1 MFDHLNPL
9 EEVMKIVLLILPL
22 FLLGAPC
29 SKCELNRAEMKCN
42 YYVAKKGD
50 RAHAKE
56 CLDYAEYLDSTK
68 VYGKA
73 AWYYLLALKP
83 QKALE
88 AAKEAVKMGEA
99 YAYEYMGDVA
109 LMQKDEERAK
119 EFYKKFRQ
127 SVSDT
132 EFFTSRSFEV
142 LQKLYPNFDMK
153 KARKL
158 VK

>member
-83 QKALE
+83 QKAVK
-88 AAKEAVKMGEA
+88 AAKEALEFGET
-99 YAYEYMGDVA
+99 Y
-109 LMQKDEERAK
+109 AK
-119 EFYKKFRQ
+119 EYLVYGYWLLGKKKEAKAALERFQ
-127 SVSDT
+127 ASDLT
-132 EFFTSRSFEV
+132 KRNKEIIERLYNTKINLKE
-142 LQKLYPNFDMK
+142 LQ
-153 KARKL
+153 
-158 VK
+158 